1 MKKEKIKAI
10 SKDFILFIF
19 IAVMVFS
26 IIAINPISN
35 LDEIWN
41 YNTARAITQNLIPY
55 KDISM
60 ITTPLLPM
68 ITALFLKLIANE
80 VIVSRVLASV
90 LWGGVLFSIFKI
102 LKLLTKE
109 ENICLIV
116 TTLFGLLFRDCYCI
130 DYNILALLF
139 SLIILYIELK
149 NIDKPHFENN
159 KTDFLIG
166 ILAGLTVCTKQ
177 SIGAILAIIV
187 VGYKII
193 FVQNKKEFIEY
204 LKTIFKR
211 IIGILIPMMIVFIYL
226 IVTNSLQDFINYAVL
241 GISTFSNKIPYA
253 QLMNNDKKEIQI
265 LSRIMPFILLAM
277 TVLTIIIQIKNKKE
291 TKNDIKST
299 DNTDNTILTILIYS
313 LSTLIIMYP
322 ISDEIHFLI
331 ASTITFIGLAYML
344 YLLGITIYN
353 KINLKSKKKIYKI
366 ISLLISIILIAF
378 IAIKGINNII
388 EYAKQEKNQ
397 TIEHYKNI
405 QISEY
410 LQERI
415 NEIDSFILEQEKE
428 NKKVYILDAEA
439 AIYMIPIN
447 NYNKDYDMF
456 LKGNIGKDGQEGQIQ
471 KIKQKF
477 PNEIILIRKKNLQ
490 SNWQTPTDVIG
501 YVRENLEFIGEVSI
515 YEVYK

>member
-41 YNTARAITQNLIPY
+41 YNTARAIAQNLIPY

-102 LKLLTKE
+102 LKLLIKE
-109 ENICLIV
+109 ENTCLII
-116 TTLFGLLFRDCYCI
+116 TALLGLLFRDCYCI
-130 DYNILALLF
+130 DYNILSLMF

-166 ILAGLTVCTKQ
+166 ILAGLTVCIKQ

-204 LKTIFKR
+204 LKTAFKR
-211 IIGILIPMMIVFIYL
+211 IIGILIPMILVCIYL
-226 IVTNSLQDFINYAVL
+226 IATNSLQDFINYAVL

-253 QLMNNDKKEIQI
+253 KLMNNDKKEIQI

-277 TVLTIIIQIKNKKE
+277 AVLTIVLQNKKKKE
-291 TKNDIKST
+291 NIGNI
-299 DNTDNTILTILIYS
+299 DNKILTMLIYS
-313 LSTLIIMYP
+313 LSTIIIMYP

-331 ASTITFIGLAYML
+331 AGTITFIGLAYIL
-344 YLLGITIYN
+344 YLLGIAIYN
-353 KINLKSKKKIYKI
+353 KINLQSKKKIYKI
-366 ISLLISIILIAF
+366 TSLLISIILIAF
-378 IAIKGINNII
+378 IAVRGIENIT
-388 EYAKQEKNQ
+388 EYIKQEKNE

-415 NEIDSFILEQEKE
+415 NEIDNFILEQEKE

-471 KIKQKF
+471 KIKQKET
-477 PNEIILIRKKNLQ
+477 NEIILIRKRNLQ
-490 SNWQTPTDVIG
+490 SNWQTPTEVVN
-501 YVRENLEFIGEVSI
+501 YVRENLEFMGEVSI
-515 YEVYK
+515 YEVYR